1 MADDYITVQEAAM
14 MLKLSTRMVNKYGHE
29 GKLQTRKAG
38 KRLLYRRAGV
48 QALAEELAVDVTLPP
63 APPPP
68 MDLVPAGEMLQ
79 HIKARDA
86 RIDELHTQ
94 LVAAAVEIGTLRERL
109 AHQNRLLEEERQKR
123 PRELILNIDDVP
135 KQKSWWQRLFN

>member
-1 MADDYITVQEAAM
+1 
-14 MLKLSTRMVNKYGHE
+14 MVNKYGHE

-38 KRLLYRRAGV
+38 KRLLYRRADV
-48 QALAEELAVDVTLPP
+48 QALAEELAVDVKLPP

-79 HIKARDA
+79 HIKERDA

-94 LVAAAVEIGTLRERL
+94 LVAAAVEIGDL
-109 AHQNRLLEEERQKR
+109 AGAAGAPDQAAGRGASTTSTATY
-123 PRELILNIDDVP
+123 P
-135 KQKSWWQRLFN
+135 

>member
-1 MADDYITVQEAAM
+1 MADDYITVQEAAAI
-14 MLKLSTRMVNKYGHE
+14 LKLSTRMVNKYGHE

-38 KRLLYRRAGV
+38 KRLLYRRADV

-79 HIKARDA
+79 HIKERDA

-109 AHQNRLLEEERQKR
+109 DHQTKLLEEERQKGAR
-123 PRELILNIDDVP
+123 TLILDVDNP
-135 KQKSWWQRLFN
+135 PQKKSWWQRLFA